1 MFLSQLPN
9 DSYALVK
16 SPDCWAYQMVLRR
29 DETGKLFVFDTD
41 IMQIVE
47 VHWEQ
52 EKDFDGLPWIEPFKK
67 QWKLGD
73 PLLIMTPVEN

>member
-1 MFLSQLPN
+1 MMLSELPRN
-9 DSYALVK
+9 SYALIK
-16 SPDCWAYQMVLRR
+16 SPDCWAYEMLLRR
-29 DETGKLFVFDTD
+29 DDEGRLFVFDTD

-52 EKDFDGLPWIEPFKK
+52 ETDFANEPWIEPFKK

-73 PLLIMTPVEN
+73 PSLIMEKI